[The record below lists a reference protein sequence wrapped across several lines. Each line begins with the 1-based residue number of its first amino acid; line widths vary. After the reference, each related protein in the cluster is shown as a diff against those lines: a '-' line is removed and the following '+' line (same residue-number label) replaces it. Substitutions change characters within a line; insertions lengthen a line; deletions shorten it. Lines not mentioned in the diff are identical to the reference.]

1 MPVTRKNKNVSR
13 SPHQNWW
20 LLVHSYDING
30 PIFRNEHFWC
40 EPTNE
45 WVKQPKEAT
54 LYRSKEEAFL
64 QSGKLA
70 QRNILSRAV
79 RADRINNPVT
89 PNTVVV
95 NHMLEAASVPM
106 TVVKSVDGK
115 VVLSSVSPEGT
126 SSLTV
131 NLENY
136 VRWVKNYDLEVIWDP
151 DAGEMPESNES
162 YLISVGLHNE

>member
-1 MPVTRKNKNVSR
+1 MSVNRKNKNVSKN
-13 SPHQNWW
+13 PDQNWW

-40 EPTNE
+40 EPTNA
-45 WVKQPKEAT
+45 WVKIPKEAT

-89 PNTVVV
+89 PHTVVI
-95 NHMLEAASVPM
+95 NHMLEVATPM

-115 VVLSSVSPEGT
+115 ILLSSVSVDGT
-126 SSLTV
+126 NNLTV
-131 NLENY
+131 NLENF

-151 DAGEMPESNES
+151 DTCEVPESNEN
-162 YLISVGLHNE
+162 YLFAVGLHNE